1 MAFPV
6 DQETP
11 VFMVG
16 PGAGLAPFISYLEER
31 EALGGMKRHNNYV
44 YTGNRSK
51 EMDFLHGEYLENL
64 RGKEWYFLFSLLIL
78 ASL

>member
-1 MAFPV
+1 M
-6 DQETP
+6 
-11 VFMVG
+11 FMVG